1 MDDER
6 GRQLLRGRLLAG
18 AASPLTNPVGKKY
31 FAALRLRCVEA
42 SNSAS
47 DQAVQGG
54 TQKRHE

>member
-6 GRQLLRGRLLAG
+6 GSQLLRDRLLAG
-18 AASPLTNPVGKKY
+18 GAAPLTRPVSKQY

-42 SNSAS
+42 SNRAS

-54 TQKRHE
+54 TQERHE